1 MAGFPSLINNT
12 LKWVGRLPPVND
24 FAYVM
29 SQKSTKK
36 INIIIQ
42 NKTNINKNCLF
53 K

>member
-1 MAGFPSLINNT
+1 MAGFPSLINNIIRG
-12 LKWVGRLPPVND
+12 VGRLPPVKD

-42 NKTNINKNCLF
+42 NKNNI
-53 K
+53 